1 MRAKEEKAIKSL
13 EDKIATLDE
22 WLKTQEDKISHTGLP
37 KKSHLYDNESA
48 KMVSSHGVV
57 QGYNGVAAVDGEY
70 QVVVS
75 AEAFGEGSEVKL
87 LEPMVESVETHSQLW
102 GTQNPR

>member
-1 MRAKEEKAIKSL
+1 
-13 EDKIATLDE
+13 
-22 WLKTQEDKISHTGLP
+22 
-37 KKSHLYDNESA
+37 
-48 KMVSSHGVV
+48 MVSSHGVV

-87 LEPMVESVETHSQLW
+87 LEPMVESVEKTFAAL
-102 GTQNPR
+102 GTQNPC